1 MMIVAMTFVLIEW
14 LKAGFENFEFQQP
27 EFEIQM
33 LVEVVA
39 SNCSATTEIA

>member
-14 LKAGFENFEFQQP
+14 LKAGFENFEFP

-33 LVEVVA
+33 FVELVA